1 MSIMWE
7 DVSDETWGA
16 HEAAEEIFV
25 LAYKAE
31 IKTRDCPEIKGLK
44 YKAMFL
50 KAAQESLWQI
60 FSDLYNKG
68 GNK

>member
-7 DVSDETWGA
+7 DVSDEAWGA

-25 LAYKAE
+25 LAYRAE
-31 IKTRDCPEIKGLK
+31 NKTRDCPEIKGLK

-50 KAAQESLWQI
+50 KAAQEALGQI
-60 FSDLYNKG
+60 FYNLYAG
-68 GNK
+68 GNNV